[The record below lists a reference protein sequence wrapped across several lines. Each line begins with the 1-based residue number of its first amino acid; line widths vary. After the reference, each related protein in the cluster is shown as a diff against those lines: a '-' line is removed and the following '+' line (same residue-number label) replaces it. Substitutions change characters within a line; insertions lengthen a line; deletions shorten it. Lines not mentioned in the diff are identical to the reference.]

1 MVVDLKANEV
11 VTKAGDVQFYAP
23 ESQVKGKLIL
33 TNQRIYF
40 KSQEDMYKEYNLEI
54 MPSDIRELLYF
65 KTKMFFQ
72 NGLNL
77 VTKNGLQLKFVVKNR
92 DSWSQMINR
101 MY

>member
-11 VTKAGDVQFYAP
+11 VTKAGDAQFYAP
-23 ESQVKGKLIL
+23 ESQVRGKLIL

-40 KSQEDMYKEYNLEI
+40 KSKEENFREYNMEI
-54 MPSDIRELLYF
+54 LPGDIRELMYF
-65 KTKMFFQ
+65 KTKMFIQ

-92 DSWSQMINR
+92 DSWSQMINK

>member
-40 KSQEDMYKEYNLEI
+40 KSIDSTLNDYNMEI
-54 MPSDIRELLYF
+54 LPSDIRELMYF
-65 KTKMFFQ
+65 KTKMFLQ

-77 VTKNGLQLKFVVKNR
+77 VTRNGMQLRFVVKNR

>member
-11 VTKAGDVQFYAP
+11 VTKAGNVQFYAP

-40 KSQEDMYKEYNLEI
+40 KTQDEMHKDHNMEI
-54 MPSDIRELLYF
+54 LPSDIRELLYF
-65 KTKMFFQ
+65 KTKMFLQ

-77 VTKNGLQLKFVVKNR
+77 VTKSGLQLKFVVKNR
-92 DSWSQMINR
+92 DSWSQMINK